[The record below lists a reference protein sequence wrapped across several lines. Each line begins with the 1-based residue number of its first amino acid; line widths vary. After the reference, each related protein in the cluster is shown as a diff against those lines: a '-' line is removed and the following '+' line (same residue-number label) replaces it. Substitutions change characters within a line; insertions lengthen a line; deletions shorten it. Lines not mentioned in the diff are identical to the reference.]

1 MISIGPVGLVFEVFF
16 FLSSEHSRD
25 DTLRWLFWPCWQ
37 VKGHNWNM
45 CLVVARVGGGGG
57 GTRNRDESF
66 GLRPGS
72 KAGFGDLEKCP
83 VFFGGGMVDAMGCSR
98 EKWKGGAPCR
108 PQPPSL
114 ALHPFSFSSRFFFP
128 HSPFSPLLFPPLLGR
143 RARIWH
149 LAGPA
154 LCHHLAGPRVGNREG
169 QNNKVAVSCLFVH
182 SLASTAPSLE
192 KQAPGFMYPIIIKN
206 LCWGIKQ
213 QKVSSTNDYHA
224 EMGVQNIPSFS
235 HSTGIWNSEWASQPV
250 ALCPPDRQPIK
261 ACQTD
266 RQIK

>member
-1 MISIGPVGLVFEVFF
+1 MCVWWWPGWGVVVGNKKQGWVLWTQAWVQSRFWGSREV
-16 FLSSEHSRD
+16 SC
-25 DTLRWLFWPCWQ
+25 LF
-37 VKGHNWNM
+37 
-45 CLVVARVGGGGG
+45 
-57 GTRNRDESF
+57 
-66 GLRPGS
+66 RPGY
-72 KAGFGDLEKCP
+72 GT
-83 VFFGGGMVDAMGCSR
+83 SR
-98 EKWKGGAPCR
+98 EKWKGGALCR

-128 HSPFSPLLFPPLLGR
+128 LSPFSPLLFPPLLGR

-149 LAGPA
+149 FAGPA
-154 LCHHLAGPRVGNREG
+154 LCHHPAGPRVGNREG

-192 KQAPGFMYPIIIKN
+192 KQVPGFMYPIIIKN
-206 LCWGIKQ
+206 LCRGIKQ
-213 QKVSSTNDYHA
+213 EKVSSTNDYHA

-250 ALCPPDRQPIK
+250 APCPADRQPIK

-266 RQIK
+266 KQIK